1 LSVIDFK
8 NGKSTPT
15 EPEDPKLE
23 VSSYIFVVKDK
34 VSGERREYIK
44 TGHLIVTAV
53 NFALLSEDSDLIWAV
68 ANDLDF
74 ISVERIET
82 TEIVFDTQEFEIRTP
97 VVDAPSEA

>member
-1 LSVIDFK
+1 MSVIDFK
-8 NGKSTPT
+8 SGKTDNT
-15 EPEDPKLE
+15 EPEEPKLE
-23 VSSYIFVVKDK
+23 ISSYIFVVKDK

-68 ANDLDF
+68 ANDADF
-74 ISVERIET
+74 ISVERIES
-82 TEIVFDTQEFEIRTP
+82 TEIVFDTQEFTSRTP